1 MSFDQLRFDVSRR
14 DVLTG
19 MAAVGG
25 TVLTGNGPAVA
36 ASGKQDRWESV
47 RAAYA
52 PSSPM
57 MNLNN
62 AGVSPQ
68 PLVVQNAF
76 IDAYRFANGEPD
88 VNMWETLDGTRE
100 RTKAKLAQLVDCEV
114 EEIALNR
121 NSTEGLCTAIHGIDL
136 NAGDEVL
143 LSPWD
148 YDSMR
153 QAWLQRGRRHGLIV
167 REVNFDA
174 LASDDTIIET
184 YRRAISKRTRVMH
197 LTHMLHSTGRVLPV
211 ARLCELARS
220 HGLQSI
226 VDAAQSFVQLPL
238 SFRAFRCDYLA
249 ASLHKWLCAPFGT
262 GMLVVR
268 KERIA
273 ALWPLVAPLSGDAK
287 GIAKIDGWNLG
298 TYSSPAEH
306 AIEPAIDFHNQLG
319 TAAIHARLRE
329 LSRYWI
335 DKARS
340 LPGFTLHTPLDEATL
355 GAVTLFSISG
365 RSSEDLEAA
374 LRERHRI
381 RVRFRK
387 VNGLTG
393 LRVSPHIYTSTDDL
407 DKFVGALAV
416 ETRRA

>member
-1 MSFDQLRFDVSRR
+1 MRFDVSRR
-14 DVLTG
+14 ELLTG
-19 MAAVGG
+19 MAVVGG
-25 TVLTGNGPAVA
+25 SVLTGGVSAMA
-36 ASGKQDRWESV
+36 ASGKQDRWAAV

-88 VNMWETLDGTRE
+88 VNMWETLDGTRD
-100 RTKAKLAQLVDCEV
+100 RTKAKLARMVDCAV

-136 NAGDEVL
+136 KAGDEVL

-153 QAWLQRGRRHGLIV
+153 QAWLQRGRRHGVVV

-174 LASDDTIIET
+174 LASDDAIVEA
-184 YRRAISKRTRVMH
+184 YRRAINKRTRVMH

-211 ARLCELARS
+211 TRLCELARK
-220 HGLQSI
+220 HQLQTI
-226 VDAAQSFVQLPL
+226 VDAAQSFAHIPL
-238 SFRAFRCDYLA
+238 SFREFGCDYLA

-262 GMLVVR
+262 GVLIVR
-268 KERIA
+268 KERIED
-273 ALWPLVAPLSGDAK
+273 LWPLVAPLSGDAK

-306 AIEPAIDFHNQLG
+306 TIETAIDFHNELG
-319 TAAIHARLRE
+319 TATVHARLRE
-329 LSRYWI
+329 LSRHWI

-340 LPGFTLHTPLDEATL
+340 VPGFTLHTPLDETTL
-355 GAVTLFSISG
+355 GAVTLFSITG
-365 RSSEDLEAA
+365 RSSEELEAA

-381 RVRFRK
+381 RVRFRR

-407 DKFVGALAV
+407 DKFVSALAAEV
-416 ETRRA
+416 GKA

>member
-1 MSFDQLRFDVSRR
+1 MSLEVSRR
-14 DVLTG
+14 QVLTG
-19 MAAVGG
+19 MTVAAGSL
-25 TVLTGNGPAVA
+25 LTGGVSATA
-36 ASGKQDRWESV
+36 ASGRQDRWAAV

-52 PSSPM
+52 PSKPM

-68 PLVVQNAF
+68 PLLVQNAF
-76 IDAYRFANGEPD
+76 IEAYRFANGEPD

-100 RTKAKLAQLVDCEV
+100 RTKAKLARLVECDI
-114 EEIALNR
+114 EELALNR

-136 NAGDEVL
+136 SAGEEVL

-153 QAWLQRGRRHGLIV
+153 QAWLQRGRRHGV
-167 REVNFDA
+167 VAREVNFDA
-174 LASDDTIIET
+174 LASDDDIVDS
-184 YRRAISKRTRVMH
+184 YRRAINKRTRVMH

-211 ARLCELARS
+211 ARLCELARK
-220 HGLQSI
+220 HNLQTI
-226 VDAAQSFVQLPL
+226 VDAAQSFAHIPL
-238 SFRAFRCDYLA
+238 SFRQIGCDYLA

-268 KERIA
+268 KERIE
-273 ALWPLVAPLSGDAK
+273 ALWPLVAPLTGDAK

-306 AIEPAIDFHNQLG
+306 TIEPAIDFHNALG
-319 TAAIHARLRE
+319 TATIHARLRE

-335 DKARS
+335 DKARA
-340 LPGFTLHTPLDEATL
+340 LPGFTLHTPLDEVTL
-355 GAVTLFSISG
+355 GAVTLFSMAG
-365 RSSEDLEAA
+365 RSSEALEAA
-374 LRERHRI
+374 LRERHFI
-381 RVRFRK
+381 RVRFRRI
-387 VNGLTG
+387 NGLTG

-407 DKFVGALAV
+407 DNFVSALAA
-416 ETRRA
+416 EAGRG